1 MPELPE
7 VQTIV
12 AELRSTGIIGQKI
25 TGSIIRWPPL
35 IKGHSVSGFKKLIHG
50 SRIRGI
56 FRRGKFIVISLSNRL
71 SLLIHLR
78 MSGQFSLVDAGR
90 PGEPHQHIILRLGGK
105 RELRYRD
112 TRKFGRWQLT
122 SEASKILATL
132 GPEPLAKS
140 FSPRELLSRLKA
152 HHRQLKPFLLDQR
165 MIAGLGNIYADEALW
180 EARLHPRRL
189 SNSLEERESLVL
201 YEAVRSVLRRA
212 IRNKGTS
219 LGTGMG
225 NYSRLGKR
233 TGMNQSALKAHQ
245 RAGMPCPRC
254 KTPVRRLVVGQ
265 RSTFICPK
273 CQKLEA
279 RKSEPQRSESRKTV
293 N

>member
-7 VQTIV
+7 VETIV
-12 AELRSTGIIGQKI
+12 AELRSAGIIGQKI

-56 FRRGKFIVISLSNRL
+56 ARRGKFIVITLSNRIF
-71 SLLIHLR
+71 LLIHLR
-78 MSGQFSLVDAGR
+78 MSGQFSLVAADR
-90 PGEPHQHIILRLGGK
+90 KRESHQHIILQLGDK

-122 SEASKILATL
+122 SDPSKILGML
-132 GPEPLAKS
+132 GPEPLEKS
-140 FSPRELLSRLKA
+140 FSPRELVSRIKA

-189 SNSLEERESLVL
+189 SNSLDERESSDL
-201 YEAVRSVLRRA
+201 YKAIRCVLRRA

-225 NYSRLGKR
+225 NYYRPGEKSGRNQNKLKVSRHSGSL
-233 TGMNQSALKAHQ
+233 
-245 RAGMPCPRC
+245 CPRC
-254 KTPVRRLVVGQ
+254 GAVIIRMLVGQ
-265 RSTFICPK
+265 RATYICAK
-273 CQKLEA
+273 CQRL
-279 RKSEPQRSESRKTV
+279 
-293 N
+293 